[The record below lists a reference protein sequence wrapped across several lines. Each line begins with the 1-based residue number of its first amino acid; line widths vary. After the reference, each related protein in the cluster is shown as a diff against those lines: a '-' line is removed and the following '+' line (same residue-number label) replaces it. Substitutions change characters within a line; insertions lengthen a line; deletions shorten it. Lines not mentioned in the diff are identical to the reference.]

1 MSMTRLVIVL
11 FLLSNFS
18 ALPYVYA
25 ESSTF
30 SASDREYVVS
40 PDDIIETTV
49 YGEPDLSA
57 VSRVSQDGTIIYPL
71 VGNVRAAGLTVREL
85 ERNIAELLAEDYL
98 VSPQVSVF
106 IREYAKISILGAVRS
121 PGSYQAKEKLTLT
134 QVIALAGG
142 FTPDAD
148 IANVKI
154 IRARRGGTD
163 TLEVDVSQILDKAMG
178 DIEIKPKDTIMVEE
192 YGRFSIMGQV
202 GKPGVYK
209 LKKDLTVMEA
219 VILAGG
225 FTPAA
230 AQNGTKLI
238 REKDGQKTVVNVPVA
253 GIAKSGDS
261 SKDVILQPGDTIVV
275 PESFF

>member
-1 MSMTRLVIVL
+1 MSMTRIVIAL
-11 FLLSNFS
+11 FLIFNFS

-25 ESSTF
+25 EGSTF
-30 SASDREYVVS
+30 SSTDREYVIS

-71 VGNVRAAGLTVREL
+71 LGNIMAAGLTVREL
-85 ERNIAELLAEDYL
+85 ERNITELLAEDYL

-106 IREYAKISILGAVRS
+106 IKEYGKISILGAIRT
-121 PGSYQAKEKLTLT
+121 PGAYQAKERLTLT

-142 FTPDAD
+142 FTEDAN
-148 IANVKI
+148 ITNVKI
-154 IRARRGGTD
+154 IRAGMRGSD
-163 TLEVDVSQILDKAMG
+163 TMVVDVSQILDKAMG

-192 YGRFSIMGQV
+192 YGRFSITGQV
-202 GKPGVYK
+202 MKPGLYK
-209 LKKDLTVMEA
+209 LKKDLTVTEA
-219 VILAGG
+219 IIIAGG

-238 REKDGQKTVVNVPVA
+238 REKDGQKTVVNVPVVS
-253 GIAKSGDS
+253 IAKSGDN
-261 SKDVILQPGDTIVV
+261 SKDIMLQPGDAIVV